1 VFHEVQNTGRNLE
14 RLLAKT
20 VVGLCTRV
28 AAKMASHALRRLLR
42 QAYGIDVQTF
52 RVVAA

>member
-1 VFHEVQNTGRNLE
+1 M
-14 RLLAKT
+14 AKT
-20 VVGLCTRV
+20 AIWLCTRV
-28 AAKMASHALRRLLR
+28 AVKMANHAPRRLLR